1 MDSFSYVFERGYV
14 VQVEAKSDGS
24 PQVASAAVKVTIE
37 NEDGPP
43 MFQKNSYEIRTQENV
58 ATGTKLLV
66 DNTDGF
72 RFLTDGKPVAD
83 FDCTLADITKVEIL
97 DHFRVERMNSEC
109 QLHVIKNFVQLPDR
123 EFKFQVRV
131 TNIKQRN
138 LFGSATVTVKITDTN
153 DYPPEFSQSSYW
165 VTVPTTTPTGTSLL
179 QVVASDRDTQ
189 GSAGIVLELLS
200 EGASE
205 DLSRFVLVHIVTE
218 SKYTASKIFQKNYAT
233 VERRTHA

>member
-1 MDSFSYVFERGYV
+1 MFSVKVSFNYMLEKGYNIR
-14 VQVEAKSDGS
+14 VQAKSES
-24 PQVASAAVKVTIE
+24 SLKAALTTVKVTIE

-43 MFQKNSYEIRTQENV
+43 IFRQNSYGITTQENV
-58 ATGTKLLV
+58 AAGTKLLV

-72 RFLTDGKPVAD
+72 RFLTDGKTVAD
-83 FDCTLADITKVEIL
+83 FDCTLEDITEVEIL

-153 DYPPEFSQSSYW
+153 DHPPEFSQSSYW

-200 EGASE
+200 GGAPE
-205 DLSRFVLVHIVTE
+205 DLNRFVIVHITKE
-218 SKYTASKIFQKNYAT
+218 SKYDFQNFLKT
-233 VERRTHA
+233 LCKS